1 MAKPVD
7 ERRKYPRL
15 RREEKAVIRRL
26 EGLDPDAITSAIYC
40 KTVDVSAAGM
50 QLRLR
55 SQLRPGEP
63 VDIVI
68 NMEGYSG
75 TFHLLGATK
84 WCRPMSSED
93 GCVAGIELVDA
104 ERSDFASWR
113 QVFN

>member
-1 MAKPVD
+1 MAKPE

-15 RREEKAVIRRL
+15 RKEEKAVIRRL
-26 EGLDPDAITSAIYC
+26 DGQDEEAITTAIYC

-50 QLRLR
+50 QLRLKPE
-55 SQLRPGEP
+55 LKPGEP
-63 VDIVI
+63 VDIII

-84 WCRPMSSED
+84 WCRHLQGED
-93 GCVAGIELVDA
+93 DCVAGIELMDA
-104 ERSDFASWR
+104 ERSDFVSWR

>member
-1 MAKPVD
+1 MAKPD
-7 ERRKYPRL
+7 ERRKYARL

-26 EGLDPDAITSAIYC
+26 NGQDEEEITTAIYC

-50 QLRLR
+50 QVRLKPE
-55 SQLRPGEP
+55 LKPGEP
-63 VDIVI
+63 VDIII

-84 WCRPMSSED
+84 WCRHLQGEEE
-93 GCVAGIELVDA
+93 CLVGIELMDA
-104 ERSDFASWR
+104 ERSDFISWR

>member
-1 MAKPVD
+1 MAKPVE

-15 RREEKAVIRRL
+15 RREEKAVIRK
-26 EGLDPDAITSAIYC
+26 LDGNDQDAITSAIYC

-50 QLRLR
+50 QLRLK
-55 SQLRPGEP
+55 STLKPGEA

-84 WCRPMSSED
+84 WCRQLKGED
-93 GCVAGIELVDA
+93 GCVAGIELIDI
-104 ERSDFASWR
+104 ERSDYASWR